1 MPWLE
6 FAGDLEKPVRQC
18 VTSSFCFRMFLRCVV
33 DMMRCS
39 LINTPLNPSRL
50 TRLPIRGVHHPIL
63 VETWCQQ
70 GLVANAL
77 HTRGH
82 EHLRS
87 VSCHL
92 AILGLLS
99 ILVWQSWP
107 PARSAADRVAFRIA
121 LVVPPPLARFWGP
134 TLWGMYPHQA
144 AIALRLLC
152 LTVAFPEGHN
162 GCECCCHI

>member
-6 FAGDLEKPVRQC
+6 FAGDLGKPVRQC

-39 LINTPLNPSRL
+39 LINTPLDPSRL

-70 GLVANAL
+70 GLVVNAL
-77 HTRGH
+77 HTRGR

-99 ILVWQSWP
+99 ILVLAILATSP
-107 PARSAADRVAFRIA
+107 VRSGSRC
-121 LVVPPPLARFWGP
+121 LGSPWLSLARFWGA

-144 AIALRLLC
+144 TIALRLLC